1 MIASI
6 AAQISRVLGGVR
18 VHWTGCPPDTR
29 QRIYFANHSS
39 HLDFLALWSA
49 LPPEA
54 RRLVLPVAGG
64 DYWERGPLR
73 DFVIKHVFRAALVER
88 GRACRRNNPLP
99 CLTRELA
106 RGRSLVIFPEGT
118 RGSGLAVAPFK
129 SGLYHLAARRPDVE
143 LMPAYLGNLNC
154 VLPKG
159 TILPV
164 PLPTSVTF
172 GPPMRL
178 EQGETRRKFLARARE
193 ALCSLRLQS
202 AAI

>member
-1 MIASI
+1 MIVSI
-6 AAQISRVLGGVR
+6 AAQIARVLGGVQ
-18 VHWTGCPPDTR
+18 VHWAGCRPDAR
-29 QRIYFANHSS
+29 QRVYFANHSS

-54 RRLVLPVAGG
+54 RRAVLPVAGG

-88 GRACRRNNPLP
+88 GRVCRRNNPLP

-118 RGSGLAVAPFK
+118 RGSGVEVGPFK
-129 SGLYHLAARRPDVE
+129 SGLYHLAAKCPDVE

-159 TILPV
+159 TILPL
-164 PLPTSVTF
+164 PIPTSVTF
-172 GPPMRL
+172 GSPMNL
-178 EQGETRRKFLARARE
+178 EQKETRRMFLARARE
-193 ALCSLRLQS
+193 ALCNLRLQS